1 MARYDL
7 REPVKGVSTGQRI
20 VSMGSDN
27 NVELEKRVSSIE
39 NKLDTI
45 LTLLN
50 KEANN
55 DKNRLKPIPG
65 DDSGI

>member
-7 REPVKGVSTGQRI
+7 REPVKDISTGQRI
-20 VSMGSDN
+20 VSLGSDN

-50 KEANN
+50 KDNK
-55 DKNRLKPIPG
+55 DIIKTRIK
-65 DDSGI
+65 

>member
-27 NVELEKRVSSIE
+27 NVELEKRVSNIE

-55 DKNRLKPIPG
+55 DKTRLKPIPG